1 MIDTYTSIHNH
12 SDYSNLKLIDSI
24 NTVEKLIDK
33 AYKIGLKGVAITDH
47 DSISGHVRAWNYY
60 NKKFSEEEKNNFKLI
75 LGNEIYL
82 CRSGLNAENH
92 IKGEKFYHLI
102 LLAKDDI
109 GHEQIRKISSRAWSR
124 SYMKNI
130 MRTPTYSEDLFEI
143 IGENPGHIICTTAC
157 LGGYCGVMFAAKEY
171 DKIDR
176 HLQMLQNLFGKD
188 NFYIELQPSKNIDQI
203 SYNQYMLNTYWGIY
217 PFVLST
223 DSHYLNAEDK
233 NIHSIFLNSKSS
245 GDRETDLFYASAYM
259 MSFDEIKDFFINYTK
274 CGEDKFNIMCENTLK
289 ISDSISSYHL
299 EHKSIIPHILYE
311 KQKINPFYIE
321 LIDKYTK
328 ETTFIQQMIKDEK
341 PADIYLLNL
350 LVEPWKTK
358 IIDNEYKYV
367 VELDYECEQLYK
379 ISEQLSQS
387 MSDYFITMSKMIDIM
402 WNDAD
407 SIVGPARGSAG
418 SSIINYLLGITQ
430 IDPLN
435 QPVELPFWRFIHA
448 DRPGLPD

>member
-1 MIDTYTSIHNH
+1 M
-12 SDYSNLKLIDSI
+12 
-24 NTVEKLIDK
+24 
-33 AYKIGLKGVAITDH
+33 
-47 DSISGHVRAWNYY
+47 
-60 NKKFSEEEKNNFKLI
+60 
-75 LGNEIYL
+75 
-82 CRSGLNAENH
+82 
-92 IKGEKFYHLI
+92 
-102 LLAKDDI
+102 
-109 GHEQIRKISSRAWSR
+109 
-124 SYMKNI
+124 
-130 MRTPTYSEDLFEI
+130 
-143 IGENPGHIICTTAC
+143 
-157 LGGYCGVMFAAKEY
+157 
-171 DKIDR
+171 
-176 HLQMLQNLFGKD
+176 
-188 NFYIELQPSKNIDQI
+188 
-203 SYNQYMLNTYWGIY
+203 
-217 PFVLST
+217 
-223 DSHYLNAEDK
+223 
-233 NIHSIFLNSKSS
+233 
-245 GDRETDLFYASAYM
+245 ETM
-259 MSFDEIKDFFINYTK
+259 TKIKDFFINYTK

-289 ISDSISSYHL
+289 ISNSISSYHL